1 MQSVGDRIK
10 QTRLAH
16 GWSLRELASLAAPL
30 SATAISRYENG
41 QDVPGSEVLLR
52 LAKAFEVKFEYFF
65 RPVTVRLAKIEHR
78 KRSFFPEKQ
87 KTAIEHGAIEELER
101 YLAAEDLFG
110 PDAFQPFSQPKACE
124 VLITCIEDAEEA
136 ARCLREEWLGDD
148 PIDDLC
154 EVLEDRGVKVI
165 LVEAAR
171 GYDGFAG
178 WAERNGERVPII
190 GVRSDPEFGDRQRLS
205 MAHELGHL
213 ILRFGPDADHKFRE
227 AAAFR
232 FGAAFLVP
240 GGAVRAQFPNPVQHL
255 SLQVL
260 YSLKHKW
267 GLSMAAWTRR
277 LYDLS
282 IITKSTYERFCMK
295 FKSTRGVTG
304 ETWWDREPGESQ
316 VKPELPRRFHRL
328 VEQAVAQDII
338 STGRA
343 ADLLGKSLIEVRRD
357 MKWPQEAEAL

>member
-1 MQSVGDRIK
+1 M
-10 QTRLAH
+10 
-16 GWSLRELASLAAPL
+16 
-30 SATAISRYENG
+30 
-41 QDVPGSEVLLR
+41 LR
-52 LAKAFEVKFEYFF
+52 LAKALDVKFEYFF
-65 RPVTVRLAKIEHR
+65 RPVMVQLASIEHR
-78 KRSFFPEKQ
+78 KRSSFPEKQ

-110 PDAFQPFSQPKACE
+110 PEAFQPFSEPKACD
-124 VLITCIEDAEEA
+124 VLVSCIDDAEA
-136 ARCLREEWLGDD
+136 AACCLREEWLGDD

-154 EVLEDRGVKVI
+154 EVLEDCGVKVI

-178 WAERNGERVPII
+178 WAERNGGRVPII
-190 GVRSDPEFGDRQRLS
+190 GVRRDPEFGDRQRLS

-213 ILRFGPDADHKFRE
+213 ILRFPQDTDHKFRE
-227 AAAFR
+227 SAAFR

-240 GGAVRAQFPNPVQHL
+240 QSAVRRQFPNPVPHL

-267 GLSMAAWTRR
+267 GFSMSAWTRR
-277 LYDLS
+277 LFDLD
-282 IITKSTYERFCMK
+282 IITRNTYERFCMK
-295 FKSTRGVTG
+295 FKATRGPSG
-304 ETWWDREPGESQ
+304 ETWWDREPGDSQ
-316 VKPELPRRFHRL
+316 VKPEIPRRFHRL

-343 ADLLGKSLIEVRRD
+343 ADLLGKSLIDVRRE

>member
-1 MQSVGDRIK
+1 MPSVGDRIR
-10 QTRLAH
+10 QARLAH
-16 GWSLRELASLAAPL
+16 GWSLRELASRAAPL
-30 SATAISRYENG
+30 SATAISRYEND
-41 QDVPGSEVLLR
+41 QDVPGSEILLR
-52 LAKAFEVKFEYFF
+52 LAMAFEVKFEYFF
-65 RPVTVRLAKIEHR
+65 RPVTVQLATIEHR
-78 KRSFFPEKQ
+78 KRSSFPEKQ

-110 PDAFQPFSQPKACE
+110 PEAFPQFSHPQACD
-124 VLITCIEDAEEA
+124 VPITRVEGAEEA

-148 PIDDLC
+148 PIDGLC
-154 EVLEDRGVKVI
+154 EVLEDRGVKVM
-165 LVEAAR
+165 VVVAAR

-178 WAERNGERVPII
+178 WARRNGGRVPII
-190 GVRSDPEFGDRQRLS
+190 GVRRDPEFGDRQRLS

-213 ILRFGPDADHKFRE
+213 LLSFGEDTDHRSRE
-227 AAAFR
+227 KAAFR

-240 GGAVRAQFPNPVQHL
+240 ESAVRRQFPNPVPHL

-267 GLSMAAWTRR
+267 GFSMAAWARR
-277 LYDLS
+277 LLDLD
-282 IITKSTYERFCMK
+282 IITRNTYERFCMK
-295 FKSTRGVTG
+295 FKATKGPTG

-316 VKPELPRRFHRL
+316 VKPEVPRRFHRL

-343 ADLLGKSLIEVRRD
+343 ADLLGKPLIEVRRE